1 MNTLDPAVTSA
12 SAAVTIDD
20 LTDAATV
27 GAGIDLAYHDAMTL
41 QSLPLRARR
50 VIVRLG
56 AVMVVFYTSNLRV
69 RTHTKVREDLL
80 AYVTFGPQTRG
91 TMNGL
96 PVRSGMMLAAA
107 PQSEAAFVV
116 EPGWEGLTFLVST
129 QVIGEHLAIRQR
141 DRDFQPPQGVEALQV
156 SEARARQLFDWG
168 RRLVDTA
175 VRDPALFNDRETERG
190 AAQVELIETLL
201 AALDRAKDLEPS
213 RGDRT
218 RQAQSLIV
226 KAAEAHAVSKAGAS
240 LYVTDLCKAAGVSER
255 KLEYAFKE
263 VMGLTPVAYLV
274 RLRLHRVRQAL
285 LAAPLGS
292 TTVSAQALNWGFWH
306 FGDFT
311 RAYKECFGE
320 LPSDTLR
327 RDPASPGPAP
337 G

>member
-1 MNTLDPAVTSA
+1 MNTVDPTGTITP
-12 SAAVTIDD
+12 AAVTVDD
-20 LTDAATV
+20 INDAATINASIELV
-27 GAGIDLAYHDAMTL
+27 DQDAVTL
-41 QSLPLRARR
+41 QSQPLRARR

-56 AVMVVFYTSNLRV
+56 ASMVVFSTSNLRV
-69 RTHTKVREDLL
+69 RTRTKVREDLL
-80 AYVTFGPQTRG
+80 AYVTFGPRARG
-91 TMNGL
+91 TVNGL
-96 PVRSGMMLAAA
+96 PVRPGMMLAVA
-107 PQSEAAFVV
+107 PQSETAFVV
-116 EPGWEGLTFLVST
+116 DAGWEGVTFLVSP
-129 QVIGEHLAIRQR
+129 QVIREHLAIRQR
-141 DRDFQPPQGVEALQV
+141 EHEFHRPQGVQPLQV
-156 SEARARQLFDWG
+156 SEARAQQLFDWG

-175 VRDPALFNDRETERG
+175 VHDPALFNDSETERA

-213 RGDRT
+213 RSDRT

-226 KAAEAHAVSKAGAS
+226 KTAEAHAVSKAGAS

-255 KLEYAFKE
+255 TLEYAFKE

-285 LAAPLGS
+285 LAAPCAS
-292 TTVSAQALNWGFWH
+292 TTVSAEALNWGFWH
-306 FGDFT
+306 FGEFT

-327 RDPASPGPAP
+327 REPASSGPAP

>member
-12 SAAVTIDD
+12 SAAVTSDD

-69 RTHTKVREDLL
+69 RTRTKVREDLL
-80 AYVTFGPQTRG
+80 AYVTFGPRASG
-91 TMNGL
+91 TVNGL
-96 PVRSGMMLAAA
+96 PVRPGMMLAAA

-116 EPGWEGLTFLVST
+116 DAGWEGMTFMVSP

-141 DRDFQPPQGVEALQV
+141 DPEFHRPQGVEALQV
-156 SEARARQLFDWG
+156 SEARAQQLFDWG
-168 RRLVDTA
+168 RRLVDAA
-175 VRDPALFNDRETERG
+175 VHDPALFNDSEAERG

-201 AALDRAKDLEPS
+201 VALDRAKDLEPS
-213 RGDRT
+213 RSERT
-218 RQAQSLIV
+218 RQAQSLTV
-226 KAAEAHAVSKAGAS
+226 KTAEAHAMSRAGAS

-255 KLEYAFKE
+255 TLEYAFKE

-306 FGDFT
+306 FGEFT

-327 RDPASPGPAP
+327 RNSVASGLLPL
-337 G
+337 